1 MSVEYVDLIVVLL
14 FFVATWFYFSNKL
27 SISLFLVIVDIFLS
41 ILIVMLTKEVFLYTI
56 TIILILNAVL
66 IGNSY
71 KNNLKK

>member
-1 MSVEYVDLIVVLL
+1 MSVEYVEFIVVLL

-41 ILIVMLTKEVFLYTI
+41 ILIVMLTKEVFFYTI
-56 TIILILNAVL
+56 TIILVLNAVL

-71 KNNLKK
+71 RNNLKK